1 MAGNHM
7 SEMSPRQRMINMMYL
22 VLTALLAM
30 NISKE
35 VLEAFKTMDKSIEY
49 SYTDKQEFTKKQY
62 KDFQNKADN
71 NPDKLGEWNNV
82 AIQLKYES
90 QELIKVLDS
99 IKSKFG
105 ELSGFEDDLP
115 EGMLKQKDNKELV
128 IKILIK
134 SESKDGLGYGIKL
147 KEAREKYKDF
157 LLSLDSLEIYEGE
170 GQVKDTLERQE
181 ARERL

>member
-7 SEMSPRQRMINMMYL
+7 SELSPRQRMINMMYL

-49 SYTDKQEFTKKQY
+49 SYTDKQEFTQKQY

-99 IKSKFG
+99 IKFKFG
-105 ELSGFEDDLP
+105 EL
-115 EGMLKQKDNKELV
+115 
-128 IKILIK
+128 
-134 SESKDGLGYGIKL
+134 
-147 KEAREKYKDF
+147 
-157 LLSLDSLEIYEGE
+157 
-170 GQVKDTLERQE
+170 
-181 ARERL
+181 